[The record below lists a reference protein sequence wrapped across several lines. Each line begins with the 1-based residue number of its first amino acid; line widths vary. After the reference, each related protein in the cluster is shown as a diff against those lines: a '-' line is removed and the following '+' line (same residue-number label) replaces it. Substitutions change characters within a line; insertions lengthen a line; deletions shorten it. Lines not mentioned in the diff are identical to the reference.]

1 MRTKKFKTVS
11 GYLRSADNRLQYD
24 LPKDRDQRIA
34 AVRSGQRD
42 IINNL
47 LPQLGL
53 STTIDVNEKP
63 SDGIAR
69 MLAAGGTEQQ
79 VKALK
84 DCQRWLKNYVVV
96 MSATVTVVP
105 QVKTAQGL
113 VSYRVDGFKRSEH
126 GSRTIVIVDAD
137 PNCGIMEGRPHHIAE
152 ALAGPDYCFHSSQ
165 NINHSV
171 PDAAKNRLLT
181 EEELYA
187 AVPEMNPRA
196 RGRGGRS

>member
-1 MRTKKFKTVS
+1 MTKKYKTVS
-11 GYLRSADNRLQYD
+11 GYLRNADNRLQYN
-24 LPKDRDQRIA
+24 LPEDRDQRIA

-96 MSATVTVVP
+96 LSATVVP
-105 QVKTAQGL
+105 VRSAQ
-113 VSYRVDGFKRSEH
+113 
-126 GSRTIVIVDAD
+126 
-137 PNCGIMEGRPHHIAE
+137 
-152 ALAGPDYCFHSSQ
+152 
-165 NINHSV
+165 
-171 PDAAKNRLLT
+171 
-181 EEELYA
+181 
-187 AVPEMNPRA
+187 RA
-196 RGRGGRS
+196 TCR